1 MPWYEPDGLMT
12 WFDQCKCEDFL
23 SDTDQHFNQAKVINF
38 DIIRRECNGE
48 EVLKDLSKHY
58 QTLNHKAVSDYPK
71 TEQDKVLFSACLTDR
86 KDIKKKKKTI
96 KSHFNKSFN
105 PKTVSFHKN
114 SF

>member
-1 MPWYEPDGLMT
+1 MT
-12 WFDQCKCEDFL
+12 WYDQCKCEDFL
-23 SDTDQHFNQAKVINF
+23 SDTDQHFNQAKIINF

-71 TEQDKVLFSACLTDR
+71 TEQDKVLFSAFLTDR
-86 KDIKKKKKTI
+86 KDIKKKKTI

-105 PKTVSFHKN
+105 PKTVSFRKN